1 MSVIIMTLTPSD
13 WFVSQS
19 SSAMSDC
26 NHLNYPNLSYRV
38 TLQPGHLVALLLLHE
53 VGDLL
58 QDVVA
63 LLLRH
68 GVALG
73 LLHQLELQVTGDPGD
88 LAALLPGH
96 LLVVHL
102 RDLVALLGHDR
113 PTARRGGELLVR
125 EAGRRGDDLG
135 GGHQGGVGQDQLS
148 LGPPWGEGGAVGGRR
163 RRRRCWRNWGE
174 DGDWEDDRFG
184 DGHLVVLLADVL
196 HDALALRD
204 EPRVGDQAAS
214 QFEYQ
219 EIRNQESLTQSP
231 GSTRCE
237 AAPGRPPWG
246 AGPG

>member
-1 MSVIIMTLTPSD
+1 
-13 WFVSQS
+13 
-19 SSAMSDC
+19 MSDC

-102 RDLVALLGHDR
+102 RDLVALLGHDG
-113 PTARRGGELLVR
+113 PAARGGGELLV
-125 EAGRRGDDLG
+125 
-135 GGHQGGVGQDQLS
+135 
-148 LGPPWGEGGAVGGRR
+148 
-163 RRRRCWRNWGE
+163 
-174 DGDWEDDRFG
+174 
-184 DGHLVVLLADVL
+184 
-196 HDALALRD
+196 
-204 EPRVGDQAAS
+204 
-214 QFEYQ
+214 
-219 EIRNQESLTQSP
+219 
-231 GSTRCE
+231 
-237 AAPGRPPWG
+237 
-246 AGPG
+246 